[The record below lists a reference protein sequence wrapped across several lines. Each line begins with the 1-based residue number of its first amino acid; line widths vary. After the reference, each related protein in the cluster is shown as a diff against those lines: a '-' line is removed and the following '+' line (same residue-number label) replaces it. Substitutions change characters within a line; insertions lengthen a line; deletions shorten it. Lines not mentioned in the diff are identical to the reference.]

1 MLLVVASGGRLA
13 ILSYTLILLI
23 RLLVMANMPLIGSCI
38 LLVLLCGAIWILPTC
53 HILVQM
59 LHVYLLGTVVVLDR
73 LLLMG
78 ESSMCCTLSLVLV
91 AWWLGILWE
100 LTLLESLH
108 LVGSF

>member
-1 MLLVVASGGRLA
+1 MLIVVASGGRLA

-23 RLLVMANMPLIGSCI
+23 RLLGMANMPLIGSCR
-38 LLVLLCGAIWILPTC
+38 LLVLLCGAIRILPIC
-53 HILVQM
+53 HIWVQM

-78 ESSMCCTLSLVLV
+78 ESSICCTLSLVLV
-91 AWWLGILWE
+91 AWWLGIGWE